1 MLDKILGKKKNDKD
15 SPPNLRKNGKSDSD
29 VGERLKGVVG
39 KITGKGGSDNPD
51 KKDDPK
57 KTSDKK
63 PSERKIPKPMP
74 KPRIK
79 PRDKPKLKTPPQKP
93 GGVKKPGGF
102 SRRVPEEDQRTLI
115 GAAVFGII
123 LIVIVG
129 AGYYFL
135 VYQPYQETLNAAKNT
150 KFNEVD
156 SYFKGALAL
165 YPEKQSLL
173 ADIDAAVT
181 PEEALAVDVL
191 GPATA
196 AWREYQLQ
204 QLKEKRDNY
213 GRIMI
218 VYSAEEQKNVL
229 MKVDTAQ
236 TFIQQS
242 DATVLA
248 NMELQ
253 TPDTVAVPII
263 ITRLQAAGGLVT
275 VGNMVDVYLRTA
287 ADNNTTATTN
297 TSSPKISGATVL
309 AILRAKDSG
318 VIDAYITRSQEI
330 SINQMIQSSTQDQK
344 STSDVEQLLR
354 AAASRNWN
362 EAEINS
368 LLQSYGW
375 RLSDFERASNLGEL
389 DAQYLVLLEVPR
401 EDVGFLIQNMD
412 SVILTVPT
420 QQAPTWMSKELQRIY
435 G

>member
-1 MLDKILGKKKNDKD
+1 MLDKILGKKKNEKD
-15 SPPNLRKNGKSDSD
+15 SPPNLKKNGKSDSD
-29 VGERLKGVVG
+29 MGERLKGVVG
-39 KITGKGGSDNPD
+39 KITGKGGSG
-51 KKDDPK
+51 KKDEPEK
-57 KTSDKK
+57 GSEKK
-63 PSERKIPKPMP
+63 PSARMGKPMP

-93 GGVKKPGGF
+93 GGIKKPGGIG
-102 SRRVPEEDQRTLI
+102 RRVPEEDQRTLI

-135 VYQPYQETLNAAKNT
+135 VYQPYQETLNAAKTT

-156 SYFKGALAL
+156 AYFKDALAL

-173 ADIDAAVT
+173 AQIDAAVT

-196 AWREYQLQ
+196 AWREYQTQ

-218 VYSAEEQKNVL
+218 VYNADEQKNVI

-236 TFIQQS
+236 KFIQQA

-275 VGNMVDVYLRTA
+275 VGNMVDVYLRTTA
-287 ADNNTTATTN
+287 EGNNTTTTTN
-297 TSSPKISGATVL
+297 TTSPKISGATVL

-318 VIDAYITRSQEI
+318 VVDAYITRSQDI
-330 SINQMIQSSTQDQK
+330 SINQMIQSSAQNQK
-344 STSDVEQLLR
+344 ATNDVEQLLR

-368 LLQSYGW
+368 LLESYGW

>member
-29 VGERLKGVVG
+29 MGERLKGVVG
-39 KITGKGGSDNPD
+39 KITGKGGSD
-51 KKDDPK
+51 KKDEPEKD
-57 KTSDKK
+57 SGKK
-63 PSERKIPKPMP
+63 PSERMAKKMP

-93 GGVKKPGGF
+93 GGIG
-102 SRRVPEEDQRTLI
+102 RRVPEEDQKTLI

-135 VYQPYQETLNAAKNT
+135 VYQPYQETLNAAKTT

-156 SYFKGALAL
+156 SYFKDALAL

-173 ADIDAAVT
+173 AQIDAAVT

-196 AWREYQLQ
+196 AWREYQTQ

-218 VYSAEEQKNVL
+218 VYSAEEQKNVI

-236 TFIQQS
+236 KFIQQA

-275 VGNMVDVYLRTA
+275 VGNMVDVYLRTTGEG
-287 ADNNTTATTN
+287 NNTTTTTN
-297 TSSPKISGATVL
+297 TTSPKISGATVL

-318 VIDAYITRSQEI
+318 VVDAYITRSQDI
-330 SINQMIQSSTQDQK
+330 SINQMIQSSAQNQK
-344 STSDVEQLLR
+344 ATNDVEQLLR

-368 LLQSYGW
+368 LLESYGW

-420 QQAPTWMSKELQRIY
+420 QQAPIWMSKELQRIY

>member
-15 SPPNLRKNGKSDSD
+15 SPPDLRKNGKSDSD
-29 VGERLKGVVG
+29 VGGRLKDVVG
-39 KITGKGGSDNPD
+39 KITGKGGGEGKDKAKSEKVSDE
-51 KKDDPK
+51 
-57 KTSDKK
+57 K
-63 PSERKIPKPMP
+63 PSEKKKIPKPMP

-79 PRDKPKLKTPPQKP
+79 PREKPKLKTPPKKP
-93 GGVKKPGGF
+93 GGIKKPGGF
-102 SRRVPEEDQRTLI
+102 GKRVPDEDQRTLI

-135 VYQPYQETLNAAKNT
+135 VYQPYQETLNAAKTT

-156 SYFKGALAL
+156 SYFKGPLAL

-173 ADIDAAVT
+173 ARIDGAVT

-191 GPATA
+191 GPATS
-196 AWREYQLQ
+196 AWRTYQTQ

-218 VYSAEEQKNVL
+218 VYSAEEQKNVI

-236 TFIQQS
+236 KFIQQA

-287 ADNNTTATTN
+287 GNNTTATN

-309 AILRAKDSG
+309 AILRARDSG
-318 VIDAYITRSQEI
+318 NFGNVSLSRSQEI
-330 SINQMIQSSTQDQK
+330 SINQMIQSSSQSQ
-344 STSDVEQLLR
+344 STSGDVESLLR
-354 AAASRNWN
+354 AASSRTWN

-368 LLQSYGW
+368 LLESYGW

-420 QQAPTWMSKELQRIY
+420 QQAPAWMSKELTRIY

>member
-1 MLDKILGKKKNDKD
+1 
-15 SPPNLRKNGKSDSD
+15 
-29 VGERLKGVVG
+29 
-39 KITGKGGSDNPD
+39 
-51 KKDDPK
+51 
-57 KTSDKK
+57 
-63 PSERKIPKPMP
+63 
-74 KPRIK
+74 
-79 PRDKPKLKTPPQKP
+79 
-93 GGVKKPGGF
+93 
-102 SRRVPEEDQRTLI
+102 
-115 GAAVFGII
+115 
-123 LIVIVG
+123 
-129 AGYYFL
+129 
-135 VYQPYQETLNAAKNT
+135 
-150 KFNEVD
+150 
-156 SYFKGALAL
+156 
-165 YPEKQSLL
+165 
-173 ADIDAAVT
+173 
-181 PEEALAVDVL
+181 
-191 GPATA
+191 
-196 AWREYQLQ
+196 
-204 QLKEKRDNY
+204 
-213 GRIMI
+213 
-218 VYSAEEQKNVL
+218 
-229 MKVDTAQ
+229 
-236 TFIQQS
+236 
-242 DATVLA
+242 
-248 NMELQ
+248 
-253 TPDTVAVPII
+253 
-263 ITRLQAAGGLVT
+263 
-275 VGNMVDVYLRTA
+275 LRTA

>member
-1 MLDKILGKKKNDKD
+1 
-15 SPPNLRKNGKSDSD
+15 
-29 VGERLKGVVG
+29 
-39 KITGKGGSDNPD
+39 
-51 KKDDPK
+51 
-57 KTSDKK
+57 
-63 PSERKIPKPMP
+63 
-74 KPRIK
+74 
-79 PRDKPKLKTPPQKP
+79 
-93 GGVKKPGGF
+93 
-102 SRRVPEEDQRTLI
+102 
-115 GAAVFGII
+115 
-123 LIVIVG
+123 
-129 AGYYFL
+129 
-135 VYQPYQETLNAAKNT
+135 
-150 KFNEVD
+150 
-156 SYFKGALAL
+156 
-165 YPEKQSLL
+165 
-173 ADIDAAVT
+173 
-181 PEEALAVDVL
+181 
-191 GPATA
+191 
-196 AWREYQLQ
+196 
-204 QLKEKRDNY
+204 
-213 GRIMI
+213 MI

-236 TFIQQS
+236 KFIQQS

>member
-1 MLDKILGKKKNDKD
+1 MLDKILGKKKNEKD
-15 SPPNLRKNGKSDSD
+15 SPPNLKKNGKSDSD
-29 VGERLKGVVG
+29 MGERLKGVLG
-39 KITGKGGSDNPD
+39 KIKGGSGE
-51 KKDDPK
+51 KDEPK
-57 KTSDKK
+57 KGSEKS
-63 PSERKIPKPMP
+63 PSERIGKPMP

-93 GGVKKPGGF
+93 GGIKKPGGIG
-102 SRRVPEEDQRTLI
+102 RRVPEEDQKTLI

-135 VYQPYQETLNAAKNT
+135 VYQPYQETLNAAKTT

-156 SYFKGALAL
+156 AYFKDALAL

-173 ADIDAAVT
+173 AQIDAAVT

-196 AWREYQLQ
+196 AWREYQTQ

-218 VYSAEEQKNVL
+218 VYSADEQKNVI

-236 TFIQQS
+236 KFIQQA

-275 VGNMVDVYLRTA
+275 VGNMVDVYLRTTGEG
-287 ADNNTTATTN
+287 NNTTAATN
-297 TSSPKISGATVL
+297 TTSPKISGATVL

-318 VIDAYITRSQEI
+318 VVDAYITRSQDI
-330 SINQMIQSSTQDQK
+330 SINQMIQSSAQNQK
-344 STSDVEQLLR
+344 ATNDVEQLLR

-368 LLQSYGW
+368 LLESYGW

-412 SVILTVPT
+412 SIILTVPT